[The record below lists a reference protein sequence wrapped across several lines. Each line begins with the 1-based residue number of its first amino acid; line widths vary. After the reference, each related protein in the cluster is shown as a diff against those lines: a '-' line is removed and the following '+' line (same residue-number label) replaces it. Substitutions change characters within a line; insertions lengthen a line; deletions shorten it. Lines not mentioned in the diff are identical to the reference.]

1 MKSIA
6 SVYSI
11 SGATTKAMKHHVMGC
26 LEDGSPDT
34 ILLHHGTNDLRNE
47 ESAEKI
53 ASNIINV
60 ALSAKNK
67 KKTLFM
73 FQD

>member
-1 MKSIA
+1 
-6 SVYSI
+6 
-11 SGATTKAMKHHVMGC
+11 MKHHVMGC

-47 ESAEKI
+47 ESAVKI
-53 ASNIINV
+53 ASNIINM